1 MGMDADQPGLFEVP
15 VRETPTPPARPQR
28 GRNRE
33 VWTLTATAEVA
44 ITNAPALRQAA
55 ARVNEGFVMTTPG
68 ADLDA
73 EDSGPEAPNTAPV
86 DGPFDA
92 LAWLIWPTEGM
103 EEALD
108 AGALRVLSAESEA
121 AADSL
126 DHGTATWRI
135 TVKLTDVDEL
145 RRLAAQAY
153 PDEAAEISANLAVAW
168 QRAADPFSPLR
179 SIDGIAWTPRRVVV
193 EHQPAR
199 PARSR

>member
-1 MGMDADQPGLFEVP
+1 
-15 VRETPTPPARPQR
+15 
-28 GRNRE
+28 
-33 VWTLTATAEVA
+33 
-44 ITNAPALRQAA
+44 
-55 ARVNEGFVMTTPG
+55 
-68 ADLDA
+68 
-73 EDSGPEAPNTAPV
+73 
-86 DGPFDA
+86 
-92 LAWLIWPTEGM
+92 M

-108 AGALRVLSAESEA
+108 AGALRVLSVESEA

-145 RRLAAQAY
+145 RRLAAQAC

-179 SIDGIAWTPRRVVV
+179 SIDGIAWTPGRVVV

>member
-1 MGMDADQPGLFEVP
+1 MDADQPGLFEVP
-15 VRETPTPPARPQR
+15 VRETQAPPSGPQR

-33 VWTLTATAEVA
+33 VWTLTATPEVA
-44 ITNAPALRQAA
+44 ITDASTLRQAA
-55 ARVNEGFVMTTPG
+55 ARVNEGFEITHPG
-68 ADLDA
+68 ADVDA
-73 EDSGPEAPNTAPV
+73 EDSGPEAPDTAPV
-86 DGPFDA
+86 DEPFDA

-108 AGALRVLSAESEA
+108 AGALRVLSVESEA

-179 SIDGIAWTPRRVVV
+179 SIDGTAWTPGRVVV

-199 PARSR
+199 PTGSR

>member
-1 MGMDADQPGLFEVP
+1 M
-15 VRETPTPPARPQR
+15 
-28 GRNRE
+28 
-33 VWTLTATAEVA
+33 WTLTATAEVA
-44 ITNAPALRQAA
+44 ITDASTLRQAA
-55 ARVNEGFVMTTPG
+55 ARVNEGFEITHPG
-68 ADLDA
+68 ADVDA
-73 EDSGPEAPNTAPV
+73 EDSGPEAPDTAPV
-86 DGPFDA
+86 DEPFDA

-108 AGALRVLSAESEA
+108 AGALRVLSVESEA

-179 SIDGIAWTPRRVVV
+179 SIDGIAWTPGRVVV